1 MPEQEF
7 ETSYPGVTGS
17 IAAVA
22 ANGLGTADAVPSEN
36 IIRIDQPWEVTVK
49 WDVNGL
55 VVPAMAGDFHLTVY
69 LEALGPGADQ
79 DLPNVPGPDEEVI
92 SFTSGTL
99 SGLTRSFEHTFAFAA
114 GTPALPTNVRQRL
127 YKMIVAVTYTETD
140 GTPGPMAAFSEGPIV
155 QFYRA
160 V

>member
-36 IIRIDQPWEVTVK
+36 IIRIDQPWEVK
-49 WDVNGL
+49 VNWKVSGL
-55 VVPAMAGDFHLTVY
+55 VVPALAGDFHVTVY
-69 LEALGPGADQ
+69 LEALGPGIDE
-79 DLPNVPGPDEEVI
+79 DLPNVVGPDEIVVP
-92 SFTSGTL
+92 FTSGTL
-99 SGLTRSFEHTFAFAA
+99 TGLTRTFNRTLSFMA
-114 GTPALPTNVRQRL
+114 GTPALPASVRQQL
-127 YKMIVAVTYTETD
+127 YKMVVAVTYTETD